1 LGLSTAKNLLRYSRL
16 LRTFHNLCGTHPV
29 NKHTC
34 KHGCSRVN
42 DTHLRSLRNLLLI
55 TGIFLSDIFRRLD
68 TEWFSQLISP

>member
-1 LGLSTAKNLLRYSRL
+1 LWLATTKNLLRYSRL

-29 NKHTC
+29 NKHTR

-42 DTHLRSLRNLLLI
+42 NAHLRSLRNLLLI